1 MLQLPLV
8 LISLT
13 VGARGEDLASAM
25 MDLHGLQEALD
36 GLSEWVDEA
45 EAKMTYNEGLL
56 LTNSL
61 DDIEDQLQE
70 HEVTNWW
77 S

>member
-1 MLQLPLV
+1 M
-8 LISLT
+8 I
-13 VGARGEDLASAM
+13 GARGEDLASAM
-25 MDLHGLQEALD
+25 MDLRGLQEALD

-56 LTNSL
+56 LTNVL

-70 HEVTNWW
+70 HEVTNE
-77 S
+77 

>member
-1 MLQLPLV
+1 MYLSSCV
-8 LISLT
+8 DHTMI
-13 VGARGEDLASAM
+13 GARGEDLASAM
-25 MDLHGLQEALD
+25 MDLRGLQEALD

-56 LTNSL
+56 LTNVL

-70 HEVTNWW
+70 HEVTNE
-77 S
+77 